1 MYMNLKPNKYKRIS
15 FNKTTMSSLGSI
27 APALKFSSPPKKKI
41 KFFTQVPLNY
51 FGPKF
56 LAPSPPKIRGGC
68 YHEMDIKGL
77 HKTF

>member
-1 MYMNLKPNKYKRIS
+1 MYMNPKPNKHKIIS

-27 APALKFSSPPKKKI
+27 APALKFSSPSKKI

-51 FGPKF
+51 FGLKL